1 MQVVCQ
7 ASVAD
12 DTQVIVF
19 GILIWNNNCSWV
31 LAISMEILVK
41 IIWQKVLF
49 LQIFSHAGSVI
60 M

>member
-12 DTQVIVF
+12 DTQVIFFV
-19 GILIWNNNCSWV
+19 ILIWNNNCSLV
-31 LAISMEILVK
+31 LAIFMEILVK

-49 LQIFSHAGSVI
+49 NTNF
-60 M
+60 